1 MRQLLIAAA
10 LAAPVLLAGC
20 VWVKMAPGA
29 QNVRVVPAGQELT
42 ACQRRGE
49 IAVSVKDSV
58 AFYERNQLKVRDE
71 LETLARNEAVG
82 LGADTIQPRTEPR
95 EGEQRFVAYSCGGA
109 APVARGVRDGTPR
122 AGEAETF
129 PIDER

>member
-10 LAAPVLLAGC
+10 LIAPALLSGC

-29 QNVRVVPAGQELT
+29 KNVRVVPAGQEL
-42 ACQRRGE
+42 ASCQRRGE
-49 IAVSVKDSV
+49 IAVSVKDSI
-58 AFYERNQLKVRDE
+58 AFYERNNLKVRDE

-82 LGADTIQPRTEPR
+82 LGADVVQPKGEPR
-95 EGEQRFVAYSCGGA
+95 DGEQRFLAYSCGGGAPVGRITRDA
-109 APVARGVRDGTPR
+109 APRQ
-122 AGEAETF
+122 GEAETF